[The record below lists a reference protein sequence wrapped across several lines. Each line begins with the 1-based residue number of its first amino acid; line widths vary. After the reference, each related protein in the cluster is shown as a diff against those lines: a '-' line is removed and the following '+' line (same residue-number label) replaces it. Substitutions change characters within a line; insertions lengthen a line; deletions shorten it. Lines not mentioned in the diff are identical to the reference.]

1 MSKGG
6 YFLAPKPEKKTKPW
20 VIVVA
25 VILAVVI
32 LIGALGTWFVIS
44 KMNKIQRAE
53 KGDNQLS
60 SDDLSGMLVED
71 DTPTTEATTVP
82 TETTEPKETEPNY
95 GKTGKVINVLL
106 IGQDAREGE
115 DSKNAD
121 TMLLVTINKET
132 KKINMTSFQRDTL
145 VVIPTV
151 YDTNGTPHDGRTKMT
166 LAYALGYKWGG
177 DLGAMEIIDKVIER
191 NFGAI
196 VDKNVE
202 VDMDAF
208 DACINAL
215 HGVDIELNADEVK
228 YLNDYFK
235 DYPDRVYKEGVNKL
249 DGWAAEMYARTR
261 HSTNAD
267 NDFNRTNRQ
276 RAVVAAVLEKVK
288 TMSLLEINAL
298 ADQLLPMVL
307 TDMSNT
313 DITTYITELLPLLP
327 EMTLESLQCPNKDM
341 DMYGKVIDLFSNG
354 EQHAVLYFNENKAK
368 DIVTAITEA
377 D

>member
-6 YFLAPKPEKKTKPW
+6 HFLAQKPEKKTKPW
-20 VIVVA
+20 VVVVA

-32 LIGALGTWFVIS
+32 LIGALGTWFVVS

-60 SDDLSGMLVED
+60 ADDLNGMLVED
-71 DTPTTEATTVP
+71 DTATEATTAP
-82 TETTEPKETEPNY
+82 TETTVPKETRPDY

-106 IGQDAREGE
+106 VGQDAREGE
-115 DSKNAD
+115 ESKNAD
-121 TMLLVTINKET
+121 TMLLVTVNKET

-145 VVIPTV
+145 VYIPTV
-151 YDTNGTPHDGRTKMT
+151 YDTNGTPHSGRTKMT

-196 VDKNVE
+196 VDKNIE
-202 VDMDAF
+202 VNMDAF

-235 DYPDRVYKEGVNKL
+235 DYPERVYKEGVNKL

-288 TMSLLEINAL
+288 SMSLLEINSL
-298 ADQLLPMVL
+298 IDELLPMVL
-307 TDMSNT
+307 TDMTNT
-313 DITTYITELLPLLP
+313 DMTTYVAELLPLLP
-327 EMTLESLQCPNKDM
+327 EMTLESLQCPNADM
-341 DMYGKVIDLFSNG
+341 DMYGKTIDLFG
-354 EQHAVLYFNENKAK
+354 DGQEHAVLYFDEAKAK
-368 DIVTAITEA
+368 SIVTAITEA

>member
-6 YFLAPKPEKKTKPW
+6 HFLAQKPEKKTKPW
-20 VIVVA
+20 VVVVA

-32 LIGALGTWFVIS
+32 LIGALGTWFVVS

-60 SDDLSGMLVED
+60 ADDLNGMLVED
-71 DTPTTEATTVP
+71 DTATEATTAP
-82 TETTEPKETEPNY
+82 TETTVPKETRPDY

-106 IGQDAREGE
+106 VGQDAREGE
-115 DSKNAD
+115 ESKNAD
-121 TMLLVTINKET
+121 TMLLVTVNKET

-145 VVIPTV
+145 VYIPTV
-151 YDTNGTPHDGRTKMT
+151 YDTNGTPHSGRTKMT

-196 VDKNVE
+196 VDKNIE
-202 VDMDAF
+202 VNMEAF

-235 DYPDRVYKEGVNKL
+235 DYPERVYKEGVNKL

-288 TMSLLEINAL
+288 SMSLLEINSL
-298 ADQLLPMVL
+298 IDELLPMVL
-307 TDMSNT
+307 TDMTNT
-313 DITTYITELLPLLP
+313 DMTTYVAELLPLLP
-327 EMTLESLQCPNKDM
+327 EMTLESLQCPNADM
-341 DMYGKVIDLFSNG
+341 DMYGKTIDLFG
-354 EQHAVLYFNENKAK
+354 DGQEHAVLYFDENKAK
-368 DIVTAITEA
+368 SIVTAITEA

>member
-71 DTPTTEATTVP
+71 DTPATEAA
-82 TETTEPKETEPNY
+82 TEPKESTEPKETEPNF

-115 DSKNAD
+115 ESKNAD
-121 TMLLVTINKET
+121 TMLLVTVNKET

-151 YDTNGTPHDGRTKMT
+151 YDTNGNPHDGRTKMT

-196 VDKNVE
+196 VDKNIE

-288 TMSLLEINAL
+288 TMSLLEINSL
-298 ADQLLPMVL
+298 VDQLLPMVL
-307 TDMSNT
+307 TDMSNA

-341 DMYGKVIDLFSNG
+341 DMYGKVIDLFNNG
-354 EQHAVLYFNENKAK
+354 EQHAVLYFDENKAK
-368 DIVTAITEA
+368 SIVTAITEA

>member
-6 YFLAPKPEKKTKPW
+6 HFLVQKPEKKTKPW
-20 VIVVA
+20 VVVVA

-32 LIGALGTWFVIS
+32 LIGGLGTWFVVS

-60 SDDLSGMLVED
+60 ADDLNGMLVED
-71 DTPTTEATTVP
+71 DTATEATTAP
-82 TETTEPKETEPNY
+82 TETTVPKETRPDY

-106 IGQDAREGE
+106 VGQDAREGE
-115 DSKNAD
+115 ESKNAD
-121 TMLLVTINKET
+121 TMLLVTVNKET

-145 VVIPTV
+145 VYIPTV
-151 YDTNGTPHDGRTKMT
+151 YDTNGTPHSGRTKMT

-196 VDKNVE
+196 VDKNIE
-202 VDMDAF
+202 VNMEAF

-235 DYPDRVYKEGVNKL
+235 DYPERVYKEGVNKL

-288 TMSLLEINAL
+288 SMSLLEINSL
-298 ADQLLPMVL
+298 IDELLPMVL
-307 TDMSNT
+307 TDMTNT
-313 DITTYITELLPLLP
+313 DMTTYVAELLPLLP
-327 EMTLESLQCPNKDM
+327 EMTLESLQCPNEDM
-341 DMYGKVIDLFSNG
+341 DMYGKVIDLFG
-354 EQHAVLYFNENKAK
+354 DGQQHAVLYFDENKAK
-368 DIVTAITEA
+368 SIVTAITEA

>member
-6 YFLAPKPEKKTKPW
+6 HFLTQKPEKKTKPW
-20 VIVVA
+20 VVVVA

-32 LIGALGTWFVIS
+32 LIGALGTWFVVS

-60 SDDLSGMLVED
+60 ADDLNGMLVED
-71 DTPTTEATTVP
+71 DTATEATTAP
-82 TETTEPKETEPNY
+82 TETTVPKETRPDY

-106 IGQDAREGE
+106 VGQDAREGE
-115 DSKNAD
+115 ESKNAD
-121 TMLLVTINKET
+121 TMLLVTVNKET

-145 VVIPTV
+145 VYIPTV
-151 YDTNGTPHDGRTKMT
+151 YDTNGTPHSGRTKMT

-196 VDKNVE
+196 VDKNIE
-202 VDMDAF
+202 VNMDAF

-235 DYPDRVYKEGVNKL
+235 DYPERVYKEGVNRL

-288 TMSLLEINAL
+288 SMSLLEINSL
-298 ADQLLPMVL
+298 IDELLPMVL
-307 TDMSNT
+307 TDMTNT
-313 DITTYITELLPLLP
+313 DMTTYVAELLPLLP
-327 EMTLESLQCPNKDM
+327 EMTLESLQCPNEDM
-341 DMYGKVIDLFSNG
+341 DMYGKVIDLFG
-354 EQHAVLYFNENKAK
+354 DGQQHAVLYFDENKAK
-368 DIVTAITEA
+368 SIVTAITEA

>member
-6 YFLAPKPEKKTKPW
+6 HFLTQKPQKKTKPW
-20 VIVVA
+20 VVVVA

-32 LIGALGTWFVIS
+32 LIGALGTWFVVS

-60 SDDLSGMLVED
+60 ADDLNGMLVED
-71 DTPTTEATTVP
+71 DTATEATTAP
-82 TETTEPKETEPNY
+82 TETTVPKETRPDY

-106 IGQDAREGE
+106 VGQDAREGE
-115 DSKNAD
+115 ESKNAD
-121 TMLLVTINKET
+121 TMLLVTVNKET

-145 VVIPTV
+145 VYIPTV
-151 YDTNGTPHDGRTKMT
+151 YDTNGTPHSGRTKMT

-196 VDKNVE
+196 VDKNIE
-202 VDMDAF
+202 VNMEAF

-235 DYPDRVYKEGVNKL
+235 DYPERVYKEGVNKL

-288 TMSLLEINAL
+288 SMSLLEINSL
-298 ADQLLPMVL
+298 IDELLPMVL
-307 TDMSNT
+307 TDMTNT
-313 DITTYITELLPLLP
+313 DMTTYVAELLPLLP
-327 EMTLESLQCPNKDM
+327 EMTLESLQCPNADM
-341 DMYGKVIDLFSNG
+341 DMYGKTIDLFG
-354 EQHAVLYFNENKAK
+354 DGQEHAVLYFDENKAK
-368 DIVTAITEA
+368 SIVTAITEA

>member
-71 DTPTTEATTVP
+71 DTPATEAA
-82 TETTEPKETEPNY
+82 TEPKESTEPKETEPNF

-115 DSKNAD
+115 ESKNAD
-121 TMLLVTINKET
+121 TMLLVTVNKET

-196 VDKNVE
+196 VDKNIE

-288 TMSLLEINAL
+288 TMSLLEINSL
-298 ADQLLPMVL
+298 VDQLLPMVL
-307 TDMSNT
+307 TDMSNA

-327 EMTLESLQCPNKDM
+327 EKTLESLQCPNKDM
-341 DMYGKVIDLFSNG
+341 DMYGKVIDLFNNG
-354 EQHAVLYFNENKAK
+354 EQHAVLYFDENKAK
-368 DIVTAITEA
+368 SIVTAITEA

>member
-6 YFLAPKPEKKTKPW
+6 HFLAQKPEKKTKPW
-20 VIVVA
+20 VVVVA

-32 LIGALGTWFVIS
+32 LIGGLGTWFVVS

-60 SDDLSGMLVED
+60 ADDLNGMLVED
-71 DTPTTEATTVP
+71 DTATEATTAP
-82 TETTEPKETEPNY
+82 TETTVPKETRPDY

-106 IGQDAREGE
+106 VGQDAREGE
-115 DSKNAD
+115 ESKNAD
-121 TMLLVTINKET
+121 TMLLVTVNKET

-145 VVIPTV
+145 VYIPTV
-151 YDTNGTPHDGRTKMT
+151 YDTNGTPHSGRTKMT

-196 VDKNVE
+196 VDKNIE
-202 VDMDAF
+202 VNMEAF

-235 DYPDRVYKEGVNKL
+235 DYPERVYKEGVNRL

-288 TMSLLEINAL
+288 SMSLLEINSL
-298 ADQLLPMVL
+298 IDELLPMVL
-307 TDMSNT
+307 TDMTNT
-313 DITTYITELLPLLP
+313 DMTTYVAELLPLLP
-327 EMTLESLQCPNKDM
+327 EMTLESLQCPNADM
-341 DMYGKVIDLFSNG
+341 DMYGKVIDLFG
-354 EQHAVLYFNENKAK
+354 DGQQHAVLYFDENKAK
-368 DIVTAITEA
+368 SIVTAITEA

>member
-6 YFLAPKPEKKTKPW
+6 HFLAQKPEKKTKPW
-20 VIVVA
+20 VVVVA

-32 LIGALGTWFVIS
+32 LIGALGTWFVVS

-60 SDDLSGMLVED
+60 VDDLNGMLVED
-71 DTPTTEATTVP
+71 DTATEATTAP
-82 TETTEPKETEPNY
+82 TETTVPKETRPDY

-106 IGQDAREGE
+106 VGQDAREGE
-115 DSKNAD
+115 ESKNAD
-121 TMLLVTINKET
+121 TMLLVTVNKET

-145 VVIPTV
+145 VYIPTV
-151 YDTNGTPHDGRTKMT
+151 YDTNGTPHSGRTKMT

-196 VDKNVE
+196 VDKNIE
-202 VDMDAF
+202 VNMDAF

-235 DYPDRVYKEGVNKL
+235 DYPERVYKEGVNKL

-288 TMSLLEINAL
+288 SMSLLEINSL
-298 ADQLLPMVL
+298 IDELLPMVL
-307 TDMSNT
+307 TDMTNT
-313 DITTYITELLPLLP
+313 DMTTYVAELLPLLP
-327 EMTLESLQCPNKDM
+327 EMTLESLQCPNADM
-341 DMYGKVIDLFSNG
+341 DMYGKTIDLFG
-354 EQHAVLYFNENKAK
+354 DGQEHAVLYFDEAKAK
-368 DIVTAITEA
+368 SIVTAITEA

>member
-6 YFLAPKPEKKTKPW
+6 HFLAQKPEKKTKPW
-20 VIVVA
+20 VVVVA

-32 LIGALGTWFVIS
+32 LIGALGTWFVVS

-60 SDDLSGMLVED
+60 ADDLNGMLVED
-71 DTPTTEATTVP
+71 DTATEATTAP
-82 TETTEPKETEPNY
+82 TETTVPKETSPDY

-106 IGQDAREGE
+106 VGQDAREGE
-115 DSKNAD
+115 ESKNAD
-121 TMLLVTINKET
+121 TMLLVTVNKET

-145 VVIPTV
+145 VYIPTV
-151 YDTNGTPHDGRTKMT
+151 YDTNGTPHSGRTKMT

-196 VDKNVE
+196 VDKNIE
-202 VDMDAF
+202 VNMEAF

-235 DYPDRVYKEGVNKL
+235 DYPERVYKEGVNKL

-288 TMSLLEINAL
+288 SMSLLEINSL
-298 ADQLLPMVL
+298 IDELLPMVL
-307 TDMSNT
+307 TDMTNT
-313 DITTYITELLPLLP
+313 DMTTYVAELLPLLP
-327 EMTLESLQCPNKDM
+327 EMTLESLQCPNEDM
-341 DMYGKVIDLFSNG
+341 DMYGKVIDLFG
-354 EQHAVLYFNENKAK
+354 DGQQHAVLYFDENKAK
-368 DIVTAITEA
+368 SIVTAITEA

>member
-6 YFLAPKPEKKTKPW
+6 HFLTQKPQKKTKPW
-20 VIVVA
+20 VVVVA

-32 LIGALGTWFVIS
+32 LIGALGTWFVVS

-60 SDDLSGMLVED
+60 ADDLNGMLVED
-71 DTPTTEATTVP
+71 DTATEATTAP
-82 TETTEPKETEPNY
+82 TETTVPKETSPDY

-106 IGQDAREGE
+106 VGQDAREGE
-115 DSKNAD
+115 ESKNAD
-121 TMLLVTINKET
+121 TMLLVTVNKET

-145 VVIPTV
+145 VYIPTV
-151 YDTNGTPHDGRTKMT
+151 YDTNGTPHSGRTKMT

-196 VDKNVE
+196 VDKNIE
-202 VDMDAF
+202 VNMEAF

-235 DYPDRVYKEGVNKL
+235 DYPERVYKEGVNKL

-288 TMSLLEINAL
+288 SMSLLEINSL
-298 ADQLLPMVL
+298 IDELLPMVL
-307 TDMSNT
+307 TDMTNT
-313 DITTYITELLPLLP
+313 DMTTYVAELLPLLP
-327 EMTLESLQCPNKDM
+327 EMTLESLQCPNADM
-341 DMYGKVIDLFSNG
+341 DMYGKTIDLFGDGQEHS
-354 EQHAVLYFNENKAK
+354 VLYFDENKAK
-368 DIVTAITEA
+368 SIVTAITEA

>member
-71 DTPTTEATTVP
+71 DTPATEAA
-82 TETTEPKETEPNY
+82 TEPKESTEPKETEPNF
-95 GKTGKVINVLL
+95 GKSGKVINVLL

-115 DSKNAD
+115 ESKNAD
-121 TMLLVTINKET
+121 TMLLVTVNKET

-151 YDTNGTPHDGRTKMT
+151 YDTNGNPHDGRTKMT

-196 VDKNVE
+196 VDKNIE

-288 TMSLLEINAL
+288 TMSLLEINSL
-298 ADQLLPMVL
+298 VDQLLPMVL
-307 TDMSNT
+307 TDMSNA

-341 DMYGKVIDLFSNG
+341 DMYGKVIDLFNNG
-354 EQHAVLYFNENKAK
+354 EQHAVLYFDENKAK
-368 DIVTAITEA
+368 SIVTAITEA

>member
-6 YFLAPKPEKKTKPW
+6 HFLTQKPEKKTKPW
-20 VIVVA
+20 VVVVA

-32 LIGALGTWFVIS
+32 LIGALGTWFVVS

-60 SDDLSGMLVED
+60 ADDLNGMLVED
-71 DTPTTEATTVP
+71 DTATEATTAP
-82 TETTEPKETEPNY
+82 TETTVPKETRPDY

-106 IGQDAREGE
+106 VGQDAREGE
-115 DSKNAD
+115 ESKNAD

-145 VVIPTV
+145 VYIPTV
-151 YDTNGTPHDGRTKMT
+151 YDTNGTPHSGRTKMT

-196 VDKNVE
+196 VDKNIE
-202 VDMDAF
+202 VNMEAF

-235 DYPDRVYKEGVNKL
+235 DYPERVYKEGVNKL

-288 TMSLLEINAL
+288 SMSLLEINSL
-298 ADQLLPMVL
+298 IDELLPMVL
-307 TDMSNT
+307 TDMTNT
-313 DITTYITELLPLLP
+313 DMTTYVAELLPLLP
-327 EMTLESLQCPNKDM
+327 EMTLESLQCPNEDM
-341 DMYGKVIDLFSNG
+341 DMYGKVIDLFG
-354 EQHAVLYFNENKAK
+354 DGQQHAVLYFDENKAK
-368 DIVTAITEA
+368 SIVTAITEA

>member
-71 DTPTTEATTVP
+71 DTPATEAV
-82 TETTEPKETEPNY
+82 TEPKESTEPKETEPNF

-115 DSKNAD
+115 ESKNAD
-121 TMLLVTINKET
+121 TMLLVTVNKET

-151 YDTNGTPHDGRTKMT
+151 YDTNGRPHDGRTKMT

-196 VDKNVE
+196 VDKNIE

-288 TMSLLEINAL
+288 TMSLLEINSL
-298 ADQLLPMVL
+298 VDQLLPMVL
-307 TDMSNT
+307 TDMSNA

-341 DMYGKVIDLFSNG
+341 DMYGKVIDLFNNG
-354 EQHAVLYFNENKAK
+354 EQHAVLYFDENKAK
-368 DIVTAITEA
+368 AIVTAITEA

>member
-71 DTPTTEATTVP
+71 DTPATEAA
-82 TETTEPKETEPNY
+82 TEPKESTEPKETEPNF
-95 GKTGKVINVLL
+95 GKSGKVINVLL

-115 DSKNAD
+115 ASKNAD
-121 TMLLVTINKET
+121 TMLLVTVNKET

-151 YDTNGTPHDGRTKMT
+151 YDTNGNPHDGRTKMT

-177 DLGAMEIIDKVIER
+177 NLGAMEIIDKVIER

-196 VDKNVE
+196 VDKNIE

-288 TMSLLEINAL
+288 TMSLLEINSL
-298 ADQLLPMVL
+298 VDQLLPMVL
-307 TDMSNT
+307 TDMSNA

-341 DMYGKVIDLFSNG
+341 DMYGKVIDLFNNG
-354 EQHAVLYFNENKAK
+354 EQHAVLYFDENKAK
-368 DIVTAITEA
+368 SIVTAITEA